1 MIAMPWLVLL
11 PLVAV
16 LALLLGY
23 FGSRAATARTL
34 GDAETRASRILD
46 DAKRLVVQARTDAD
60 SKGREAES
68 KVRNAELEAKEL
80 ALKVR
85 ADLDQEARVR
95 QREIQEVERRVIQ
108 QEEQLSRR
116 LDQLDR
122 RETDVQARD
131 RAVAERERSLGE
143 NEARLGS
150 ALEEQRRKLE
160 SIAALTAEE
169 AKRQLMAQVE
179 VEMRREAQLLGM
191 RLEEEARE
199 TAHVKAKEVLATTIQ
214 RLAPEYTVE
223 TAVSIVDLPSDD
235 MKGRIIGREGRN
247 IRALEGFTGVDLIVD
262 DTPEAVLISAY
273 DPYRREI
280 ARLAL
285 QRLIADGRIHPA
297 RIEEVV
303 EKVKKE
309 MEQHLREEGDKACFE
324 VGVHGLHPE
333 LIKLVGRM
341 KFRTS
346 YGQNCLQHSKEVA
359 WLAGMMAAEIGA
371 DVQLAKRMGLL
382 HDIGKALTHEQEGSH
397 PELSLQVLT
406 KYNEPKAVLN
416 TILSG
421 HEDVKAETIEAT
433 LVEAADGIS
442 AARPGARRDVLE
454 SYIKRLAKLEEI
466 ALSYKG
472 VEMCYAIQA
481 GRELR
486 VITKADIVSD
496 LDAYQLAKDISKRI
510 EAEMQYPG
518 HIKVVV
524 IRETRPDSPNTS
536 PTISTFMDDDPS

>member
-1 MIAMPWLVLL
+1 MTEILL
-11 PLVAV
+11 FDSLVAIIALV
-16 LALLLGY
+16 VGFFLHKFVTDRRLGDAQQTAQRIVETAEQVAEARLKAADLQAKEHELKARVELEQEVRRREGEIQAVERRMLTKEEQVGRKLEELDRRLNEQSSRDRSLA
-23 FGSRAATARTL
+23 AREKTL
-34 GDAETRASRILD
+34 GD
-46 DAKRLVVQARTDAD
+46 K
-60 SKGREAES
+60 
-68 KVRNAELEAKEL
+68 
-80 ALKVR
+80 
-85 ADLDQEARVR
+85 
-95 QREIQEVERRVIQ
+95 
-108 QEEQLSRR
+108 
-116 LDQLDR
+116 
-122 RETDVQARD
+122 
-131 RAVAERERSLGE
+131 
-143 NEARLGS
+143 EARLEV
-150 ALEEQRRKLE
+150 AIEEQRRKLE
-160 SIAALTAEE
+160 VIAGLTAEE
-169 AKRQLMAQVE
+169 AKRQLVSQMEAE
-179 VEMRREAQLLGM
+179 ARREAALIGM

-199 TAHVKAKEVLATTIQ
+199 TAHQKAKEVLATTIQ
-214 RLAPEYTVE
+214 RLAPDYTVE

-247 IRALEGFTGVDLIVD
+247 IRALELHTGVDLIVD
-262 DTPEAVLISAY
+262 DTPEAVIVSAY

-303 EKVKKE
+303 AKVKTE
-309 MEQHLREEGDKACFE
+309 MEQHLKEEGEKACFE

-333 LIKLVGRM
+333 LVKLVGRM

-359 WLAGMMAAEIGA
+359 WLAGMMAAEVKA
-371 DVQLAKRMGLL
+371 DAKMAKRMGLL

-406 KYNEPKAVLN
+406 KYNESPAVINAALC
-416 TILSG
+416 G
-421 HEDVKAETIEAT
+421 HENVEPETIEAV

-454 SYIKRLAKLEEI
+454 SYIRRLAKLEEI

-486 VITKADIVSD
+486 VMTKADIVSD
-496 LDAYQLAKDISKRI
+496 LDAHQLARDISKRI

-524 IRETRPDSPNTS
+524 IRETRAVEVAR
-536 PTISTFMDDDPS
+536 

>member
-1 MIAMPWLVLL
+1 MNGMSWLLLL
-11 PLVAV
+11 PVVVA
-16 LALLLGY
+16 LALFVGY
-23 FGSRAATARTL
+23 FAQKLATARKL
-34 GDAETRASRILD
+34 GDAETRAQRILD
-46 DAKRLVVQARTDAD
+46 DAKRLVDQAARESE
-60 SKGREAES
+60 SKIREAEA
-68 KVRNAELEAKEL
+68 KVRSGELEAKEL
-80 ALKVR
+80 VLKVR
-85 ADLDQEARVR
+85 SELDQEGRAR
-95 QREIQEVERRVIQ
+95 QKEIQEVERRILQ
-108 QEEQLSRR
+108 QEEQVTRR

-131 RAVAERERSLGE
+131 RGLAERERAVAA
-143 NEARLGS
+143 NEARLS
-150 ALEEQRRKLE
+150 TALEEQRRKLE
-160 SIAALTAEE
+160 GIAGLTAEE
-169 AKRQLMAQVE
+169 AKRQLLAQME
-179 VEMRREAQLLGM
+179 AEARREAQLVGM

-214 RLAPEYTVE
+214 RLAPDYTVE

-247 IRALEGFTGVDLIVD
+247 IRALEQHTGVDLIVD

-285 QRLIADGRIHPA
+285 GKLIADGRIHPA

-303 EKVKKE
+303 AKVKLE
-309 MEQHLREEGDKACFE
+309 MEQHIKEEGEKACFE

-333 LIKLVGRM
+333 LVKLVGRM

-371 DVQLAKRMGLL
+371 DAKLAKRMGLL

-397 PELSLQVLT
+397 PELSLQVLS
-406 KYNEPKAVLN
+406 KYGESPQIINAALC
-416 TILSG
+416 G
-421 HEDVKAETIEAT
+421 HENVEAETIEAVLT
-433 LVEAADGIS
+433 EAADGIS

-466 ALSYKG
+466 AMSYKG

-486 VITKADIVSD
+486 IMTKSEQISD
-496 LDAYQLAKDISKRI
+496 LDAHQLAKDISKRI

-518 HIKVVV
+518 HIKVTV
-524 IRETRPDSPNTS
+524 IREHRAVEYAR
-536 PTISTFMDDDPS
+536 

>member
-1 MIAMPWLVLL
+1 MNGMTWLL
-11 PLVAV
+11 PVVAV
-16 LALLLGY
+16 LALFVGY
-23 FGSRAATARTL
+23 FAQKLTTARKL
-34 GDAETRASRILD
+34 GDAETRAQRILD
-46 DAKRLVVQARTDAD
+46 DAKRLVDQAVRD
-60 SKGREAES
+60 SEAQVREAEA
-68 KVRNAELEAKEL
+68 KVRAGELEAKEL
-80 ALKVR
+80 MLKVR
-85 ADLDQEARVR
+85 GELDQEARAR
-95 QREIQEVERRVIQ
+95 QREIQEVERRILQ
-108 QEEQLSRR
+108 QEEHLGRR

-122 RETDVQARD
+122 RETDAQARE
-131 RAVAERERSLGE
+131 RSLAERERAVAG
-143 NEARLGS
+143 NEARLS
-150 ALEEQRRKLE
+150 TALEEQRRKLE
-160 SIAALTAEE
+160 GIAGLTAEE
-169 AKRQLMAQVE
+169 AKRQLLGQMEAE
-179 VEMRREAQLLGM
+179 ARREAQLIGM

-235 MKGRIIGREGRN
+235 MKGSIIGREGRN
-247 IRALEGFTGVDLIVD
+247 IRALEQHTGVDLIVD

-285 QRLIADGRIHPA
+285 GKLIADGRIHPA
-297 RIEEVV
+297 RIEE
-303 EKVKKE
+303 
-309 MEQHLREEGDKACFE
+309 EGEKACFE

-341 KFRTS
+341 KYRTS

-359 WLAGMMAAEIGA
+359 WLAGMMAAEIKA
-371 DVQLAKRMGLL
+371 DVKLAKRMGLL

-406 KYNEPKAVLN
+406 KYNESPEVINAALC
-416 TILSG
+416 G
-421 HEDVKAETIEAT
+421 HENIEAQTIEAV

-486 VITKADIVSD
+486 IMTKADIVSD
-496 LDAYQLAKDISKRI
+496 LDAHQLAKDISKRI

-524 IRETRPDSPNTS
+524 IRETRAVEVAK
-536 PTISTFMDDDPS
+536 

>member
-1 MIAMPWLVLL
+1 VDVLV
-11 PLVAV
+11 VAV
-16 LALLLGY
+16 AVVAALLVG
-23 FGSRAATARTL
+23 GSVGFLLQKKFTGVRAEADTLKAESLLEDAQRDADALRKEAELQAKELQLRLREETEEQLELRRSEIARSEERASARDELLEQKNAELQRREQGISDRETHARTL
-34 GDAETRASRILD
+34 QEELKTTREAAVRELERASGMTQQ
-46 DAKRLVVQARTDAD
+46 QAR
-60 SKGREAES
+60 
-68 KVRNAELEAKEL
+68 
-80 ALKVR
+80 
-85 ADLDQEARVR
+85 
-95 QREIQEVERRVIQ
+95 
-108 QEEQLSRR
+108 EQLLKETEDDVRHDMAKLIRR
-116 LDQLDR
+116 I
-122 RETDVQARD
+122 E
-131 RAVAERERSLGE
+131 
-143 NEARLGS
+143 
-150 ALEEQRRKLE
+150 
-160 SIAALTAEE
+160 EE
-169 AKRQLMAQVE
+169 AKQE
-179 VEMRREAQLLGM
+179 SDRRVRAIISTGIG
-191 RLEEEARE
+191 RLA
-199 TAHVKAKEVLATTIQ
+199 ASHAAATTVSMVE
-214 RLAPEYTVE
+214 LA
-223 TAVSIVDLPSDD
+223 SDD

-247 IRALEGFTGVDLIVD
+247 IRALELHTGVDLIVD

-280 ARLAL
+280 AKLAL
-285 QRLIADGRIHPA
+285 QRLISDGRIHPA

-303 EKVKKE
+303 NKVKQE
-309 MEQHLREEGDKACFE
+309 MEVHLKEEGDKACFE

-333 LIKLVGRM
+333 LVKLVGRM
-341 KFRTS
+341 RYRTS

-359 WLAGMMAAEIGA
+359 WLAGMMAAEVKG
-371 DVQLAKRMGLL
+371 DVKLAKRMGLL

-406 KYNEPKAVLN
+406 KYNESKQVINAALC
-416 TILSG
+416 G
-421 HEDVKAETIEAT
+421 HEDVKAETIEAV

-486 VITKADIVSD
+486 VITKAEVISD

-524 IRETRPDSPNTS
+524 IRETRAVEVAK
-536 PTISTFMDDDPS
+536 

>member
-1 MIAMPWLVLL
+1 MNATIWLL
-11 PLVAV
+11 PLA
-16 LALLLGY
+16 ALLGLFVGY
-23 FGSRAATARTL
+23 FAQKLTTARTL
-34 GDAETRASRILD
+34 GDAEARAQRILE
-46 DAKRLVVQARTDAD
+46 DAKRLVDQAARD
-60 SKGREAES
+60 SEAKIREGEAKVREAEA
-68 KVRNAELEAKEL
+68 RIRAGELEAKEH
-80 ALKVR
+80 ALRIR
-85 ADLDQEARVR
+85 AELDQEGRAR
-95 QREIQEVERRVIQ
+95 QKEIQGVERRILQ
-108 QEEQLSRR
+108 QEEQLARR

-122 RETDVQARD
+122 RETDAQNRE
-131 RAVAERERSLGE
+131 RAMTERERVMTEKEG
-143 NEARLGS
+143 RLAT

-160 SIAALTAEE
+160 GIAGLTAEE

-179 VEMRREAQLLGM
+179 IESRREAQLMGM

-199 TAHVKAKEVLATTIQ
+199 TAHAKAKEVLATTIQ
-214 RLAPEYTVE
+214 RLAPDYTVE

-247 IRALEGFTGVDLIVD
+247 IRALELHTGVDLIVD

-303 EKVKKE
+303 IKVKQE
-309 MEQHLREEGDKACFE
+309 MEQHIKEEGDKACFE
-324 VGVHGLHPE
+324 LGVHSLHPE
-333 LIKLVGRM
+333 LVKLVGRM
-341 KFRTS
+341 KYRTS

-359 WLAGMMAAEIGA
+359 WLAGMMASEIGA
-371 DVQLAKRMGLL
+371 DNKLAKRMGLL

-406 KYNEPKAVLN
+406 KYGESPQIINAALC
-416 TILSG
+416 G
-421 HEDVKAETIEAT
+421 HENVEPETIEAVLT
-433 LVEAADGIS
+433 EAADGIS

-466 ALSYKG
+466 AMSYKG

-486 VITKADIVSD
+486 IMTKADQISD
-496 LDAYQLAKDISKRI
+496 LDAHQLAKDISKRI

-518 HIKVVV
+518 HIKVIV
-524 IRETRPDSPNTS
+524 IRETRAVEVAK
-536 PTISTFMDDDPS
+536 

>member
-1 MIAMPWLVLL
+1 MDVRIVLVLL
-11 PLVAV
+11 TVV
-16 LALLLGY
+16 ALLSLFIGYLGHKL
-23 FGSRAATARTL
+23 AVARTL
-34 GDAETRASRILD
+34 GDAETRAKSILD
-46 DAKRLVVQARTDAD
+46 EGRRAVDQARAEADAKLREGEARIRT
-60 SKGREAES
+60 
-68 KVRNAELEAKEL
+68 AELEAKEM
-80 ALKVR
+80 ALKMRSDLEQETR
-85 ADLDQEARVR
+85 AR
-95 QREIQEVERRVIQ
+95 QQEIQGVERRVLQ
-108 QEEQLSRR
+108 QEEQLARR

-122 RETDVQARD
+122 REQEQQGRD
-131 RAVAERERSLGE
+131 RSLNDREKSMAAA
-143 NEARLGS
+143 EARLNS
-150 ALEEQRRKLE
+150 ALDEQRRKLE
-160 SIAALTAEE
+160 GIAGLTAEE

-179 VEMRREAQLLGM
+179 VESRREAQLLSM
-191 RLEEEARE
+191 RLEEEAKE
-199 TAHVKAKEVLATTIQ
+199 TAQVKAREVLASTIQ
-214 RLAPEYTVE
+214 RLAPDYTVE

-247 IRALEGFTGVDLIVD
+247 IRALELHTGVDLIVD

-285 QRLIADGRIHPA
+285 QKLIADGRIHPA

-303 EKVKKE
+303 EKVKKDMDE
-309 MEQHLREEGDKACFE
+309 HLKEEGEKACFE

-333 LIKLVGRM
+333 LVKLVGRM
-341 KFRTS
+341 KYRTS

-359 WLAGMMAAEIGA
+359 WLAGMMAAEIKA
-371 DVQLAKRMGLL
+371 DVKLAKRMGLL

-406 KYNEPKAVLN
+406 KWGESAQVINAALC
-416 TILSG
+416 G
-421 HEDVKAETIEAT
+421 HENVEPETIEAVLT
-433 LVEAADGIS
+433 EAADGIS

-466 ALSYKG
+466 AMSYKG

-486 VITKADIVSD
+486 IMTKAEQISD
-496 LDAYQLAKDISKRI
+496 LDAHQLAKDISKRI

-518 HIKVVV
+518 HIKVIV
-524 IRETRPDSPNTS
+524 IRETRAVEVAK
-536 PTISTFMDDDPS
+536 

>member
-1 MIAMPWLVLL
+1 MQGIWLILDSL
-11 PLVAV
+11 IAV
-16 LALLLGY
+16 LALVLG
-23 FGSRAATARTL
+23 FILHKWISERRL
-34 GDAETRASRILD
+34 GDAARQAERIVQDAERDASN
-46 DAKRLVVQARTDAD
+46 RLK
-60 SKGREAES
+60 S
-68 KVRNAELEAKEL
+68 AELETKEAALKSRTAAEADARERASKIQQIEQRVLAKEEEL
-80 ALKVR
+80 ARK
-85 ADLDQEARVR
+85 
-95 QREIQEVERRVIQ
+95 
-108 QEEQLSRR
+108 
-116 LDQLDR
+116 LDQLERRLGESSTKDR
-122 RETDVQARD
+122 ELVGREKAVSEKESRL
-131 RAVAERERSLGE
+131 AVAM
-143 NEARLGS
+143 
-150 ALEEQRRKLE
+150 EEQRRKLE

-169 AKRQLMAQVE
+169 ARRQLMAQIE
-179 VEMRREAQLLGM
+179 VEARREAQLIGM

-199 TAHVKAKEVLATTIQ
+199 TAQVKAREVLATTIQ
-214 RLAPEYTVE
+214 RLAPDYTVE
-223 TAVSIVDLPSDD
+223 TAVSVVDLPSDD

-247 IRALEGFTGVDLIVD
+247 IRALELHTGVDLIVD

-280 ARLAL
+280 ARRSL
-285 QRLIADGRIHPA
+285 QVLIADGRIHPA

-309 MEQHLREEGDKACFE
+309 MDQHLKEEGEKACFE
-324 VGVHGLHPE
+324 IGVHGLHPE
-333 LIKLVGRM
+333 LVKLVGRM

-359 WLAGMMAAEIGA
+359 WLSGMMAAEIKA
-371 DVQLAKRMGLL
+371 DVKLAKRMGLL

-406 KYNEPKAVLN
+406 KYNESAEVINAALC
-416 TILSG
+416 G
-421 HEDVKAETIEAT
+421 HENVEPQTFEAV

-454 SYIKRLAKLEEI
+454 SYIRRLAKLEEI

-496 LDAYQLAKDISKRI
+496 LDAHQLAKDITKRI

-524 IRETRPDSPNTS
+524 IRETRAVEVAK
-536 PTISTFMDDDPS
+536 

>member
-1 MIAMPWLVLL
+1 MQGVWIVLDSFI
-11 PLVAV
+11 AV
-16 LALLLGY
+16 LALVLG
-23 FGSRAATARTL
+23 FILHKWISDRKL
-34 GDAETRASRILD
+34 GDAGQRAQRIIS
-46 DAKRLVVQARTDAD
+46 DAERDAQNRR
-60 SKGREAES
+60 KT
-68 KVRNAELEAKEL
+68 AELEAKET
-80 ALKVR
+80 ALKAR
-85 ADLDQEARVR
+85 TEIEAEARAR
-95 QREIQEVERRVIQ
+95 ENKAQQIEQRVLSK
-108 QEEQLSRR
+108 EEELARK
-116 LDQLDR
+116 LDQLERRLNESTSKDR
-122 RETDVQARD
+122 ELVTRE
-131 RAVAERERSLGE
+131 RAVGE
-143 NEARLGS
+143 KEGRLAS
-150 ALEEQRRKLE
+150 ALDEQRRKLE
-160 SIAALTAEE
+160 VIAGLTAEE
-169 AKRQLMAQVE
+169 AKRQLLGQMETEA
-179 VEMRREAQLLGM
+179 RREAQLMSM

-199 TAHVKAKEVLATTIQ
+199 TAQVKAREVLATTIQ
-214 RLAPEYTVE
+214 RLAPDYTVE
-223 TAVSIVDLPSDD
+223 TAVSVVDLPSDD

-247 IRALEGFTGVDLIVD
+247 IRALELHTGVDLIVD

-280 ARLAL
+280 ARRSL
-285 QRLIADGRIHPA
+285 QVLIADGRIHPA

-309 MEQHLREEGDKACFE
+309 MDQHLRDEGEKACFE

-333 LIKLVGRM
+333 LVKLVGRM

-359 WLAGMMAAEIGA
+359 WLCGMMAAEIKA
-371 DVQLAKRMGLL
+371 DVKLAKRMGLL

-406 KYNEPKAVLN
+406 KYNESPKVINAALC
-416 TILSG
+416 G
-421 HEDVKAETIEAT
+421 HENVEPETIEAV

-496 LDAYQLAKDISKRI
+496 LDAHQLAKDISKRI

-524 IRETRPDSPNTS
+524 IRETRAVEVAK
-536 PTISTFMDDDPS
+536 

>member
-1 MIAMPWLVLL
+1 MDVKIVLVLL
-11 PLVAV
+11 TVVAL
-16 LALLLGY
+16 LALFIGFLAHKL
-23 FGSRAATARTL
+23 TIARTL
-34 GDAETRASRILD
+34 GDAETRAKSILD
-46 DAKRLVVQARTDAD
+46 EGRRAVDQARTDAEA
-60 SKGREAES
+60 KLREGETRI
-68 KVRNAELEAKEL
+68 RNAELEAKEV
-80 ALKVR
+80 ALKMRSDLEQETR
-85 ADLDQEARVR
+85 AR
-95 QREIQEVERRVIQ
+95 QKEIQGVERRVLQ
-108 QEEQLSRR
+108 QEEQLARR

-122 RETDVQARD
+122 REQELQGRD
-131 RAVAERERSLGE
+131 RSLTEREKTMVAA
-143 NEARLGS
+143 EARLNS
-150 ALEEQRRKLE
+150 ALDEQRRKLE
-160 SIAALTAEE
+160 GIAGLTAEE

-179 VEMRREAQLLGM
+179 VESRREAQLLGM
-191 RLEEEARE
+191 RLEEEAKE
-199 TAHVKAKEVLATTIQ
+199 TAQVKAREVLASTIQ
-214 RLAPEYTVE
+214 RLAPDYTVE

-247 IRALEGFTGVDLIVD
+247 IRALELHTGVDLIVD

-285 QRLIADGRIHPA
+285 QKLIADGRIHPA

-303 EKVKKE
+303 EKVKKDMDE
-309 MEQHLREEGDKACFE
+309 HLKEEGEKACFE
-324 VGVHGLHPE
+324 VGVHGLHAE
-333 LIKLVGRM
+333 LVKLVGRM
-341 KFRTS
+341 KYRTS

-359 WLAGMMAAEIGA
+359 WLAGMMAAEIKA
-371 DVQLAKRMGLL
+371 DVKLAKRMGLL

-406 KYNEPKAVLN
+406 KYNESAKVINAALC
-416 TILSG
+416 G
-421 HEDVKAETIEAT
+421 HENVEPETVEAV

-486 VITKADIVSD
+486 VMTKADIVSD
-496 LDAYQLAKDISKRI
+496 LDAHQLAKDISKRI
-510 EAEMQYPG
+510 
-518 HIKVVV
+518 
-524 IRETRPDSPNTS
+524 
-536 PTISTFMDDDPS
+536 

>member
-1 MIAMPWLVLL
+1 MMDSLAWFDSLVGLLSLLIGVLL
-11 PLVAV
+11 HKW
-16 LALLLGY
+16 
-23 FGSRAATARTL
+23 FTDRRL
-34 GDAETRASRILD
+34 GDAGIA
-46 DAKRLVVQARTDAD
+46 AKKIIAD
-60 SKGREAES
+60 GQREADALR
-68 KVRNAELEAKEL
+68 KAAELEAREA

-85 ADLDQEARVR
+85 VALEEDARRSEHELKRVEQRIIAKEEDLA
-95 QREIQEVERRVIQ
+95 
-108 QEEQLSRR
+108 LK

-122 RETDVQARD
+122 RLSESTDKD
-131 RAVAERERSLGE
+131 RALVGREKTLGEREL
-143 NEARLGS
+143 RL
-150 ALEEQRRKLE
+150 AAAAEEQRRKLE
-160 SIAALTAEE
+160 TVAGLTAEE
-169 AKRQLMAQVE
+169 AKQRLVAQMTE
-179 VEMRREAQLLGM
+179 EARREATLIAM

-199 TAHVKAKEVLATTIQ
+199 GAERKAREVLATTIQ
-214 RLAPEYTVE
+214 RLAPDYTVE

-247 IRALEGFTGVDLIVD
+247 IRALELHTGVDLIVD
-262 DTPEAVLISAY
+262 DTPEAVLISSY

-280 ARLAL
+280 ARQAL
-285 QRLIADGRIHPA
+285 QILVADGRIHPA

-309 MEQHLREEGDKACFE
+309 MEQHLKDEGEKACFE

-333 LIKLVGRM
+333 LVKLVGRL

-359 WLAGMMAAEIGA
+359 WLAGMMAAEIRGDA
-371 DVQLAKRMGLL
+371 KLAKRMGLL

-406 KYNEPKAVLN
+406 KYNESPTVINAALC
-416 TILSG
+416 G
-421 HEDVKAETIEAT
+421 HENIKAETIEAV

-454 SYIKRLAKLEEI
+454 SYIKRRAKLEEI
-466 ALSYKG
+466 AMSYRG

-486 VITKADIVSD
+486 VMTKADIVSD
-496 LDAYQLAKDISKRI
+496 LDAHQLAKDITKRS

-524 IRETRPDSPNTS
+524 IRETRAVEVAK
-536 PTISTFMDDDPS
+536 

>member
-1 MIAMPWLVLL
+1 MMDSLAWFDSLVGLLSLLIGVLL
-11 PLVAV
+11 HKW
-16 LALLLGY
+16 
-23 FGSRAATARTL
+23 FTDRRL
-34 GDAETRASRILD
+34 GDAAIT
-46 DAKRLVVQARTDAD
+46 AKKIVAE
-60 SKGREAES
+60 GEREAEGMR
-68 KVRNAELEAKEL
+68 KAAELEAREAALKTRSVLEEEARRSERELKQVEQRIFSKEEEL
-80 ALKVR
+80 ARK
-85 ADLDQEARVR
+85 
-95 QREIQEVERRVIQ
+95 
-108 QEEQLSRR
+108 

-122 RETDVQARD
+122 RLTESASKE
-131 RAVAERERSLGE
+131 RALVGRERTLAEREQ
-143 NEARLGS
+143 RL
-150 ALEEQRRKLE
+150 AAAAEEQRRKLE
-160 SIAALTAEE
+160 TIAGLTADE
-169 AKRQLMAQVE
+169 AKRQLIAQME
-179 VEMRREAQLLGM
+179 DEARREAALLGM

-199 TAHVKAKEVLATTIQ
+199 VAREKAREVLATTIQ
-214 RLAPEYTVE
+214 RLAPDYTVE
-223 TAVSIVDLPSDD
+223 TAVSVVDLPSDD

-247 IRALEGFTGVDLIVD
+247 IRALEQHTGVDLIVD

-285 QRLIADGRIHPA
+285 QRLVADGRIHPA

-303 EKVKKE
+303 NKVKQE
-309 MEQHLREEGDKACFE
+309 MDVHLREEGDKACFE

-333 LIKLVGRM
+333 LVKLVGRM
-341 KFRTS
+341 KYRTS

-359 WLAGMMAAEIGA
+359 WLAGMMAAEVGA
-371 DVQLAKRMGLL
+371 DPKLAKRMGLL

-406 KYNEPKAVLN
+406 KYNESPQVINAALC
-416 TILSG
+416 G
-421 HEDVKAETIEAT
+421 HEDVKPETVEAI

-454 SYIKRLAKLEEI
+454 SYIKRLAQLEEI

-472 VEMCYAIQA
+472 VDMCYAIQA

-486 VITKADIVSD
+486 VMTRADVVSD
-496 LDAYQLAKDISKRI
+496 LDAHQLAKDISKRI

-524 IRETRPDSPNTS
+524 IRETRAVEVAK
-536 PTISTFMDDDPS
+536 

>member
-1 MIAMPWLVLL
+1 MNALACLL
-11 PLVAV
+11 PLAAV
-16 LALLLGY
+16 LGLFVGY
-23 FGSRAATARTL
+23 FAQKLTTARTL
-34 GDAETRASRILD
+34 GDAEARAQRILE
-46 DAKRLVVQARTDAD
+46 DAKRLVDQAARD
-60 SKGREAES
+60 SEAKIREGEATLREAEARIRAS
-68 KVRNAELEAKEL
+68 ELEAKEQ
-80 ALKVR
+80 ALRIR
-85 ADLDQEARVR
+85 AELDQESRAR
-95 QREIQEVERRVIQ
+95 QKEIQGVERRILQ
-108 QEEQLSRR
+108 QEEQLARR

-122 RETDVQARD
+122 RETDAQNRE
-131 RAVAERERSLGE
+131 RAMTERERVMTEKEG
-143 NEARLGS
+143 RLAT

-160 SIAALTAEE
+160 GIAGLTAEE

-179 VEMRREAQLLGM
+179 IESRREAQLMGM

-199 TAHVKAKEVLATTIQ
+199 TAHAKAKEVLATTIQ
-214 RLAPEYTVE
+214 RLAPDYTVE

-247 IRALEGFTGVDLIVD
+247 IRALELHTGVDLIVD

-303 EKVKKE
+303 IKVKQE
-309 MEQHLREEGDKACFE
+309 MEQHIKEEGDKACFE
-324 VGVHGLHPE
+324 LGVHSLHPE
-333 LIKLVGRM
+333 LVKLVGRM
-341 KFRTS
+341 KYRTS

-359 WLAGMMAAEIGA
+359 WLAGMMASEIGA
-371 DVQLAKRMGLL
+371 DNKLAKRMGLL

-406 KYNEPKAVLN
+406 KYGESPQIINAALC
-416 TILSG
+416 G
-421 HEDVKAETIEAT
+421 HENVEPETIEAVLT
-433 LVEAADGIS
+433 EAADGIS

-466 ALSYKG
+466 AMSYKG

-486 VITKADIVSD
+486 IMTKADQISD
-496 LDAYQLAKDISKRI
+496 LDAHQLAKDISKRI

-518 HIKVVV
+518 HIKVIV
-524 IRETRPDSPNTS
+524 IRETRAVEVAK
-536 PTISTFMDDDPS
+536 

>member
-1 MIAMPWLVLL
+1 MTPLLSDAYTLEMQDLWLSLDAVI
-11 PLVAV
+11 AV
-16 LALLLGY
+16 LSVVVGFYLHKR
-23 FGSRAATARTL
+23 FSERKV
-34 GDAETRASRILD
+34 GDAQRRAELIIK
-46 DAKRLVVQARTDAD
+46 DAE
-60 SKGREAES
+60 REIANRHKS
-68 KVRNAELEAKEL
+68 AELEVKEA
-80 ALKVR
+80 ALKRR
-85 ADLDQEARVR
+85 AELEEEARR
-95 QREIQEVERRVIQ
+95 RERDAQQIQHRIVSK
-108 QEEQLSRR
+108 EEDLARK

-122 RETDVQARD
+122 RLNDSATK
-131 RAVAERERSLGE
+131 ERELVVREKTLGE
-143 NEARLGS
+143 KEVRLAS
-150 ALEEQRRKLE
+150 AFEEQRRKLE
-160 SIAALTAEE
+160 AIAGLTVDE
-169 AKRQLMAQVE
+169 AKRQLLAQIE
-179 VEMRREAQLLGM
+179 PETRREAQLLAM

-199 TAHVKAKEVLATTIQ
+199 VADVKAKEVLATTIQ
-214 RLAPEYTVE
+214 RLAPDYTVE
-223 TAVSIVDLPSDD
+223 TAVSVLDLPSDD

-247 IRALEGFTGVDLIVD
+247 IRALELHTGVDLIVD

-280 ARLAL
+280 ARRAL
-285 QRLIADGRIHPA
+285 QILIADGRIHPA

-303 EKVKKE
+303 EKVKLE
-309 MEQHLREEGDKACFE
+309 MEQHLKDEGEKACFE

-333 LIKLVGRM
+333 LVKLVGRM

-359 WLAGMMAAEIGA
+359 WLAGMMAAEIKV
-371 DVQLAKRMGLL
+371 DVKLAKRMGLL

-406 KYNEPKAVLN
+406 KYSESPAVINAALC
-416 TILSG
+416 G
-421 HEDVKAETIEAT
+421 HENVEPETIEAR

-466 ALSYKG
+466 AMSYKG
-472 VEMCYAIQA
+472 VELCYAIQA

-486 VITKADIVSD
+486 VMTKADIVSD
-496 LDAYQLAKDISKRI
+496 LDAHQLAKDITRRI

-524 IRETRPDSPNTS
+524 IRETRA
-536 PTISTFMDDDPS
+536 IEVAK